1 MGWAVHSAGRDVIGR
16 AGMDL
21 DISGR
26 SASEIADSLRARIER
41 GDLQPGDLL
50 PPVRVLADELGV
62 NRNTVVAAYRQLTQ
76 AGVIVTRGR
85 GGTRVADPSPV
96 AQEGFAAG
104 SVLRDVGTGNPD
116 PELIPDLS
124 GALAAMA
131 GRPVL
136 YGEPVIDPGLER
148 WALDWM
154 RDDLA
159 PAADPRLTITSG
171 AADAVERLLAQALT
185 RDDAVALED
194 PCFLTSIHT
203 VRIGGYRPVPVPV
216 DDEGM
221 TVAGLRAALEQG
233 VRAVVHTPRAQNPT
247 GASLSARRA
256 EELRTVLRDH
266 PYVLVIEDDHF
277 SLLSRQPFHSL
288 IAAGHRRWALVRSV
302 SKFLGPDMC
311 LAVTASDPETAE
323 RLAMRLT
330 PGTTWVSHLLQRLTL
345 ALVTDAATMAAIE
358 GAGAHYAARNA
369 AFVERLSTEGVPAHA
384 GDGLNLWIP
393 LPVPARAVSEQL
405 MRRGW
410 LARAGDDFVLG
421 ESGPSRRLRLTV
433 HDLDDVD
440 AERLAVDVAAAV
452 RAAGGRLVTRE
463 VA

>member
-1 MGWAVHSAGRDVIGR
+1 ME
-16 AGMDL
+16 L
-21 DISGR
+21 DIGGR
-26 SASEIADSLRARIER
+26 SASDIAESVRALIER
-41 GDLQPGDLL
+41 GGLRPGDAL
-50 PPVRVLADELGV
+50 PPVRMLADGLGV

-76 AGVIVTRGR
+76 AGVVVTRGR
-85 GGTRVADPSPV
+85 GGTRVADLAPV
-96 AQEGFAAG
+96 AQEGFALD

-116 PELIPDLS
+116 PDLIPDPSL
-124 GALAAMA
+124 ALASVT

-136 YGEPVIDPGLER
+136 YGEPVIDPGLET
-148 WALDWM
+148 WARAWM
-154 RDDLA
+154 SEGL
-159 PAADPRLTITSG
+159 PTAADLRLTVTSG

-216 DDEGM
+216 DEEGM
-221 TVAGLRAALEQG
+221 TVEGLRAALEQG

-247 GASLSARRA
+247 GASLSERRA
-256 EELRTVLRDH
+256 EQLRAVLSEH

-288 IAAGHRRWALVRSV
+288 ISPDHRRWALVRSV

-311 LAVTASDPETAE
+311 LAVTASDPETAD

-330 PGTTWVSHLLQRLTL
+330 PGTTWVSHLLQRLTH
-345 ALVTDAATMAAIE
+345 ALVTDAAVMAAIE
-358 GAGAHYAARNA
+358 QAGVHYAARNEAFLALLA
-369 AFVERLSTEGVPAHA
+369 ANGVLAEA
-384 GDGLNLWIP
+384 GDGLNLWVP

-410 LARAGDDFVLG
+410 LARPGDEFVLG
-421 ESGPSRRLRLTV
+421 DGGPSHRLRLTV
-433 HDLDDVD
+433 HDLDGVD
-440 AERLAVDVAAAV
+440 AERLAADVAAAV
-452 RAAGGRLVTRE
+452 RAAGGRLATRE

>member
-1 MGWAVHSAGRDVIGR
+1 
-16 AGMDL
+16 MDL
-21 DISGR
+21 DIRGR
-26 SASEIADSLRARIER
+26 SASEIADSLRALIER
-41 GDLQPGDLL
+41 GDLRPGQAI
-50 PPVRVLADELGV
+50 PPVRALAEGLGV

-85 GGTRVADPSPV
+85 GGTRVADPAPV

-116 PELIPDLS
+116 PDLIPDPS
-124 GALAAMA
+124 SALASVA

-136 YGEPVIDPGLER
+136 YGEPVIDPALEE
-148 WALDWM
+148 WAREWM
-154 RDDLA
+154 RQDLA
-159 PAADPRLTITSG
+159 PAADMRLTITSG

-203 VRIGGYRPVPVPV
+203 VRIGGYRAVPVPV

-221 TVAGLRAALEQG
+221 TVEGLRAALDQG

-247 GASLSARRA
+247 GASLSERRA
-256 EELRTVLRDH
+256 EQLREVLRDH

-288 IAAGHRRWALVRSV
+288 VAAGHRRWALVRSV

-345 ALVTDAATMAAIE
+345 ALVTDAATTAAIE
-358 GAGAHYAARNA
+358 RAGAHYAARNA
-369 AFVERLSTEGVPAHA
+369 AFVDRLSAQGVPAGA
-384 GDGLNLWIP
+384 GDGLNLWIA

-410 LARAGDDFVLG
+410 LARPGDEFVLA
-421 ESGPSRRLRLTV
+421 EAGPSHRLRLTV
-433 HDLDDVD
+433 HDLDDPD
-440 AERLAVDVAAAV
+440 ADRLAADVAAAV

>member
-1 MGWAVHSAGRDVIGR
+1 MTPEIR
-16 AGMDL
+16 
-21 DISGR
+21 GR
-26 SASEIADSLRARIER
+26 SATEIADSVRALIERARLR
-41 GDLQPGDLL
+41 PGDPL
-50 PPVRVLADELGV
+50 PPVRSLADELGV

-76 AGVIVTRGR
+76 AGVVVTRGR
-85 GGTRVADPSPV
+85 GGTRVADLSPV

-116 PELIPDLS
+116 PDLIPDIAP
-124 GALAAMA
+124 ALASMA

-136 YGEPVIDPGLER
+136 YGEPVIDPDLER
-148 WALDWM
+148 WARGWM
-154 RDDLA
+154 SAGLA
-159 PAADPRLTITSG
+159 AADLRLTITSG

-185 RDDAVALED
+185 RDDAVGLED

-203 VRIGGYRPVPVPV
+203 VRIGGYRAVPVPV

-221 TVAGLRAALEQG
+221 TVEGLRAALEQG

-247 GASLSARRA
+247 GASLSAARA
-256 EELRTVLRDH
+256 ADLRAVLREH

-277 SLLSRQPFHSL
+277 SMLSRQPFHSL
-288 IAAGHRRWALVRSV
+288 VSPEHRRWALVRSV

-345 ALVTDAATMAAIE
+345 ALVTDDATAARIE
-358 GAGAHYAARNA
+358 WAGAHYAARNA
-369 AFVERLSTEGVPAHA
+369 AFAELLAAHDLDA
-384 GDGLNLWIP
+384 EVGDGLNLWIP

-410 LARAGDDFVLG
+410 LARPGDEFVLAGD
-421 ESGPSRRLRLTV
+421 EPSHRLRLTV
-433 HDLDDVD
+433 HDLDDT
-440 AERLAVDVAAAV
+440 AAAQLADDLAAAV
-452 RAAGGRLVTRE
+452 AAAGGRVRLRE
-463 VA
+463 VG

>member
-1 MGWAVHSAGRDVIGR
+1 ME
-16 AGMDL
+16 L
-21 DISGR
+21 DITGR
-26 SASEIADSLRARIER
+26 SASEIAESVRSLIEQ
-41 GDLQPGDLL
+41 GALSPGAAL
-50 PPVRVLADELGV
+50 PPVRTLADALGV
-62 NRNTVVAAYRQLTQ
+62 NRNTVVAAFRQLAQ

-85 GGTRVADPSPV
+85 GGTRVADLSPV
-96 AQEGFAAG
+96 AQEGFAAD

-116 PELIPDLS
+116 PDLIPALTA
-124 GALAAMA
+124 ALARAT

-136 YGEPVIDPGLER
+136 YGEPVIDAGLEA
-148 WALDWM
+148 WATAWM
-154 RDDLA
+154 GESLA
-159 PAADPRLTITSG
+159 TGTEMRLTITSG

-185 RDDAVALED
+185 RDDLVALED

-203 VRIGGYRPVPVPV
+203 VRLGGYQPVPVPV

-221 TVAGLRAALEQG
+221 TVAGLRAALDQG

-247 GASLSARRA
+247 GASLSSRRA
-256 EELRTVLRDH
+256 VELRAVLRDH

-277 SLLSRQPFHSL
+277 SLLSQRPFHSL
-288 IAAGHRRWALVRSV
+288 ITPEHRRWALVRSV

-330 PGTTWVSHLLQRLTL
+330 PGTTWVSHLLQRLTH
-345 ALVTDAATMAAIE
+345 ALVTDASAMAAIE
-358 GAGAHYAARNA
+358 RAGVHYAARNA
-369 AFVERLSTEGVPAHA
+369 AFVDLLAARGLPAGA

-410 LARAGDDFVLG
+410 LARPGDEFVLAGDG
-421 ESGPSRRLRLTV
+421 ASHRLRLTV

-440 AERLAVDVAAAV
+440 AERLADDVAAAV
-452 RAAGGRLVTRE
+452 RAAGGKAVARE